1 MDFAS
6 FALNKRVISALAT
19 LLILVS
25 GVYAY
30 TALPKFEDPEFIIRQ
45 AQIITPYPGASAEEV
60 ADEVTDAVEAA
71 LQQLTGIDEI
81 TSNSQ
86 PGVSTVTVEFTIP
99 AARTRAVLAQKFTEM
114 RAKIDDMQPNLP
126 PGAQKPLIF
135 DDFGDVYAQYYAIT
149 GEGFSLPELYAYAKD
164 LERELVLV
172 DGVSKVVLTGVQ
184 DEVIYVEYASARLI
198 QLGLAPDQIADV
210 LKGQNIVTP
219 AGSINTGE
227 MRLRVRAT
235 GAVDSVEAIENLVI
249 SNPSNGKSYRLADIA
264 DVSRGLVDPATHLL
278 YRDGKPAIGMG
289 ISNII
294 GGNVVVMGDGLALRL
309 AELLEQRPIGIDV
322 EPISDQGTSVRAS
335 VNDFVMN
342 VVLALVIVVGTL
354 MIFMGLRSGILMGG
368 ILLVTVAGTL
378 FGMLLYGLDM
388 QRISLGALIIALGM
402 LVDNAIVVVE
412 GTLVRVQKGES
423 AASASVAIVNQTKW
437 PLLGGTIV
445 GFLAFSPVG
454 FSPDNTGEYA
464 GSLFWTVMIALLFS
478 WLVAV
483 WLTPWF
489 CVLLLKSD
497 KVQDKGENALMALY
511 RRFLGMA
518 IRRRYVTVM
527 VVVALFGSALA
538 MQSQVPPGFF
548 PASTRPQFVIDYFL
562 PDGTDIETTQA
573 DIAQIS
579 DYVRD
584 LEGVTGTNTS
594 VGKGH
599 LRFMLTYSAED
610 ANPAYGQ
617 ILVDVEGFAQIDA
630 LQVHIQDWVSDN
642 MPQANSKV
650 WKFMLGTGGGSKI
663 EARFFG
669 PDPVVL
675 RQLSEAAK
683 LIMTEAGAVA
693 IKDDWREQVP
703 VLRPAIDTENARRL
717 GLTQGEISAAV
728 RAHLDGSNIGIY
740 READELRNIIMR
752 PVETDRA
759 DVADL
764 QDIQVYSQLTG
775 GYIPIAQLVTGFD
788 LVFESGNLRR
798 VDRKLMITAQSDN
811 APDVLSGAL
820 FNAVRGPIEAI
831 ELPPGYTLEW
841 EGEYGDSQKANE
853 GLSQTMP
860 IGFGAMIIVV
870 ILLFNAVRQPLIIW
884 LTVPLALIGVIW
896 GLALSGT
903 PMEFMAILGVLS
915 LTGMLIKNA
924 IVLIDETDSQI
935 GGGKAR
941 LSAVIDA
948 GVSRVRPVSLG
959 VLTTVLGVVPLL
971 WDPFF
976 KSLAVVI
983 ICGLSF
989 ATILTLIFVPVLY
1002 AIFYRV
1008 SGDETDDERDDT
1020 PEADNTQA
1028 S

>member
-1 MDFAS
+1 MDLAS
-6 FALNKRVISALAT
+6 FALNKRVISALST
-19 LLILVS
+19 LLILLS
-25 GVYAY
+25 GLYAY

-71 LQQLTGIDEI
+71 LQQLAGVDEI

-86 PGVSTVTVEFTIP
+86 PGRSTVTVEFTIP
-99 AARTRAVLAQKFTEM
+99 AAKTRPELAQRFNEM
-114 RAKIDDMQPNLP
+114 RAKIGDMQADLP
-126 PGAQKPLIF
+126 PGALNSQIF
-135 DDFGDVYAQYYAIT
+135 DDFGDVYAQYYAVT
-149 GEGFSLPELYAYAKD
+149 GEGYSLPELYAYAKD

-172 DGVSKVVLTGVQ
+172 DGVSKVALTGVQ
-184 DEVIYVEYASARLI
+184 DEVIYVEFATARLI

-210 LKGQNIVTP
+210 LKGQNLVTP
-219 AGSINTGE
+219 GGSIKTGQ

-264 DVSRGLVDPATHLL
+264 DVTRGLVDPATQML
-278 YRDGKPAIGMG
+278 YRNGKPAIGVG
-289 ISNII
+289 ISNTI
-294 GGNVVVMGDGLALRL
+294 GGNVVNMGDALNKRM

-322 EPISDQGTSVRAS
+322 EAISDQGASVRES

-354 MIFMGLRSGILMGG
+354 LIFMGLRSGILMGG

-412 GTLVRVQKGES
+412 GTLVRVQRGES
-423 AASASVAIVNQTKW
+423 AATASVAIVNQTKW
-437 PLLGGTIV
+437 PLLGGTVV
-445 GFLAFSPVG
+445 GFLAFSPIG

-464 GSLFWTVMIALLFS
+464 GSLFWTVLIALLFS

-489 CVLLLKSD
+489 CVLLLKPGKSE
-497 KVQDKGENALMALY
+497 DKGENALMATY
-511 RRFLGMA
+511 RRFLGFA
-518 IRRRYVTVM
+518 ILHRYVTVAA
-527 VVVALFGSALA
+527 VVALFGSAMA
-538 MQSQVPPGFF
+538 MQSLVPPGFF
-548 PASTRPQFVIDYFL
+548 PASTRTQFVIDYFL
-562 PDGTDIETTQA
+562 PDGTDIDQTRA
-573 DIAQIS
+573 DILQIS

-584 LEGVTGTNTS
+584 LDGVTGTNTS

-599 LRFMLTYSAED
+599 LRFMLSYSAED

-617 ILVDVEGFAQIDA
+617 VLVDVEEYSQIDA
-630 LQVHIQDWVSDN
+630 LQVHMQDWVQEN
-642 MPQANSKV
+642 LPQANSKV
-650 WKFMLGTGGGSKI
+650 WKFMLGPGGGSNI
-663 EARFFG
+663 EVRFFG
-669 PDPVVL
+669 PEPVVL
-675 RQLSEAAK
+675 RELAARAK
-683 LIMTEAGAVA
+683 QIMTDHGAVA

-703 VLRPAIDTENARRL
+703 VLRPEIDTENARRL

-728 RAHLDGSNIGIY
+728 SAHLDGSRIGIY
-740 READELRNIIMR
+740 REGDELRNIIMR
-752 PVETDRA
+752 PVAEDRR
-759 DVADL
+759 DVSGL

-775 GYIPIAQLVTGFD
+775 GYIPIAQVVHRFD

-811 APDVLSGAL
+811 APNVLSGDL
-820 FNAVRGPIEAI
+820 FNEVRGPIEDI
-831 ELPPGYTLEW
+831 DLSPGYTMEW
-841 EGEYGDSQKANE
+841 KGEYGNSQEANE
-853 GLSQTMP
+853 GLAQTMP

-903 PMEFMAILGVLS
+903 PMEFMAILGILS

-941 LSAVIDA
+941 MAAVIDA

-1008 SGDETDDERDDT
+1008 GREETGKAGE
-1020 PEADNTQA
+1020 PETVP
-1028 S
+1028 

>member
-1 MDFAS
+1 MDLAS
-6 FALNKRVISALAT
+6 FALNKRVISALST
-19 LLILVS
+19 ILILVA
-25 GVYAY
+25 GLYAY

-60 ADEVTDAVEAA
+60 ADEVTDTIEAA
-71 LQQLTGIDEI
+71 LQQLAGVDEI

-86 PGVSTVTVEFTIP
+86 PGRSTVTVEFTIP
-99 AARTRAVLAQKFTEM
+99 AAKTRADLAQRFTEM
-114 RAKIDDMQPNLP
+114 RAKISDVQDQLP
-126 PGAQKPLIF
+126 PGSLGSLVF

-184 DEVIYVEYASARLI
+184 DEVIYVEFSTARLI
-198 QLGLAPDQIADV
+198 QLGLSTDQISSV
-210 LKGQNIVTP
+210 LQGQNLVTP
-219 AGSINTGE
+219 AGSIKAGE
-227 MRLRVRAT
+227 IRLRVRAT
-235 GAVDSVEAIENLVI
+235 SAVSSVKAIENLVI
-249 SNPSNGKSYRLADIA
+249 SDPGTGKSYRLGDIA
-264 DVSRGLVDPATHLL
+264 NVTRGLKDPATQLL
-278 YRDGKPAIGMG
+278 YRDGKPAIAMG
-289 ISNII
+289 ISNVI
-294 GGNVVVMGDGLALRL
+294 GGNVVIMGAALDQRMQ
-309 AELLEQRPIGIDV
+309 ELLEQRPIGIDV
-322 EPISDQGTSVRAS
+322 EPISDQGASVLIS

-354 MIFMGLRSGILMGG
+354 LIFMGLRSGILMGG

-437 PLLGGTIV
+437 PLLGGTVV
-445 GFLAFSPVG
+445 GFLAFSPIG

-483 WLTPWF
+483 WLTPWY
-489 CVLLLKSD
+489 CVLLLKPG
-497 KVQDKGENALMALY
+497 KVAEKPENVLMRGY
-511 RRFLGMA
+511 RKFLGHA
-518 IRRRYVTVM
+518 IHYRYVTVAI
-527 VVVALFGSALA
+527 VVGLFGSALA
-538 MQSQVPPGFF
+538 VQPFVPPGFF

-562 PDGTDIETTQA
+562 PDGTDIQTTQA
-573 DIAQIS
+573 DILKIS
-579 DYVRD
+579 EYARTLD
-584 LEGVTGTNTS
+584 GVTSTNTS

-599 LRFMLTYSAED
+599 LRFMLSYTSED

-617 ILVDVEGFAQIDA
+617 VLVDVEEYKQIDA
-630 LQVHIQDWVSDN
+630 LVVDLQAWVGEN
-642 MPQANSKV
+642 LPQANSKV
-650 WKFMLGTGGGSKI
+650 WKFMLGPGGGSNI

-675 RQLSEAAK
+675 RQLASEAKA
-683 LIMTEAGAVA
+683 IMEDNGAIA

-703 VLRPAIDTENARRL
+703 VLRPEIDTENARRL
-717 GLTQGEISAAV
+717 GLTQGDISAAI
-728 RAHLDGSNIGIY
+728 AAQLDGARIGIY

-752 PVETDRA
+752 PIEADRK
-759 DVADL
+759 DVGNL
-764 QDIQVYSQLTG
+764 KDIHVFSNLTG
-775 GYIPIAQLVTGFD
+775 GYIPIAQVVQKFD

-798 VDRKLMITAQSDN
+798 IDRKLMITAQSDN
-811 APDVLSGAL
+811 APGVLSGDL
-820 FNAVRGPIEAI
+820 FQQVRGPIEAI
-831 ELPPGYTLEW
+831 DLPPGYTLEW
-841 EGEYGDSQKANE
+841 KGEYGNSQEANE
-853 GLSQTMP
+853 GLAKTMP

-884 LTVPLALIGVIW
+884 LTVPLSLIGVIW

-941 LSAVIDA
+941 MSAIIDS

-971 WDPFF
+971 ADPFF

-989 ATILTLIFVPVLY
+989 ATILTLIVVPVLY
-1002 AIFYRV
+1002 SIFYRV
-1008 SGDETDDERDDT
+1008 SEDEITSET
-1020 PEADNTQA
+1020 T
-1028 S
+1028 

>member
-1 MDFAS
+1 MDLAS
-6 FALNKRVISALAT
+6 FALNKRVISALST
-19 LLILVS
+19 ILILAA
-25 GVYAY
+25 GLYAY

-60 ADEVTDAVEAA
+60 ADEVTDTIEAA
-71 LQQLTGIDEI
+71 LQQLSGVEEI

-86 PGVSTVTVEFTIP
+86 PGRSTVTVEFTIP
-99 AARTRAVLAQKFTEM
+99 AAKTRSDLAQKFTEM
-114 RAKIDDMQPNLP
+114 RAKISDVQGQLP
-126 PGAQKPLIF
+126 PGSLGSLIF

-172 DGVSKVVLTGVQ
+172 DGVSKVALTGVQ
-184 DEVIYVEYASARLI
+184 DEVIYVEFSTARLI
-198 QLGLAPDQIADV
+198 QLGLSTDQISSV
-210 LKGQNIVTP
+210 LKGQNLVTP
-219 AGSINTGE
+219 GGSIKAGDI
-227 MRLRVRAT
+227 RLRVRAT
-235 GAVDSVEAIENLVI
+235 SAVNSVQAIENLVI
-249 SNPSNGKSYRLADIA
+249 VDPKNGKSYRLGDISN
-264 DVSRGLVDPATHLL
+264 VTRGLKDPATQLL
-278 YRDGKPAIGMG
+278 YRNGKPAIAMG
-289 ISNII
+289 ISNVI
-294 GGNVVVMGDGLALRL
+294 GGNVVILGAALDQRMQ
-309 AELLEQRPIGIDV
+309 ELMDQRPIGIDV
-322 EPISDQGTSVRAS
+322 EPISDQGASVRIS

-354 MIFMGLRSGILMGG
+354 LIFMGLRSGILMGG

-437 PLLGGTIV
+437 PLLGGTVV
-445 GFLAFSPVG
+445 GFLAFSPIG

-489 CVLLLKSD
+489 CVLLLKPG
-497 KVQDKGENALMALY
+497 KVAEKPENVLMRGY
-511 RRFLGMA
+511 RTFLGRA
-518 IRRRYVTVM
+518 IHYRYVTVGI
-527 VVVALFGSALA
+527 VVALFFSALA
-538 MQSQVPPGFF
+538 VQPFVPPGFF

-562 PDGTDIETTQA
+562 PDGTDIEATQA
-573 DIAQIS
+573 DILKIS
-579 DYVRD
+579 EYART
-584 LEGVTGTNTS
+584 LGGVTSTNTS

-599 LRFMLTYSAED
+599 LRFMLSYTSED

-617 ILVDVEGFAQIDA
+617 ILVDVEEYKQIDA
-630 LQVHIQDWVSDN
+630 LVVDLQAWVGEN
-642 MPQANSKV
+642 LPQANSKV
-650 WKFMLGTGGGSKI
+650 WKFMLGPGGGSNI

-675 RQLSEAAK
+675 RQLASEAKA
-683 LIMTEAGAVA
+683 IMEENGAIA

-703 VLRPAIDTENARRL
+703 VLRPQIDTENARRL
-717 GLTQGEISAAV
+717 GLTQGDISAAI
-728 RAHLDGSNIGIY
+728 AGQLDGTRIGIY
-740 READELRNIIMR
+740 REDDELRNIIMR
-752 PVETDRA
+752 PIEADRK
-759 DVADL
+759 DVGNL
-764 QDIQVYSQLTG
+764 KDIYVFSNLTG
-775 GYIPIAQLVTGFD
+775 GYIPIAQVVQKFD
-788 LVFESGNLRR
+788 LVFEAGNLRR
-798 VDRKLMITAQSDN
+798 IDRKLMITAQSDN
-811 APDVLSGAL
+811 APGVLSGDL
-820 FNAVRGPIEAI
+820 FEQVRGPIEAI
-831 ELPPGYTLEW
+831 DLPPGYTLEW
-841 EGEYGDSQKANE
+841 KGEYGNSQEANE
-853 GLSQTMP
+853 GLAMTMP

-884 LTVPLALIGVIW
+884 LTVPLSLIGVIW

-924 IVLIDETDSQI
+924 IVLIDETDNQI

-941 LSAVIDA
+941 MSAIIDS

-971 WDPFF
+971 SDPFF

-989 ATILTLIFVPVLY
+989 ATILTLIVVPVLY
-1002 AIFYRV
+1002 SIFYRV
-1008 SGDETDDERDDT
+1008 TEDEIT
-1020 PEADNTQA
+1020 PEAT
-1028 S
+1028 